1 MLNEWQARRKQKG
14 AALIIVLMLV
24 ATLSFVVLS
33 LSRQMALSSQ
43 RGVYAASRHELHW
56 RAIGAEALAA
66 SVLASLYDEETVRL
80 TSESPL
86 FSTSHELPME
96 DGTAYIRF
104 ADHTAC
110 FNVNSLAASSD
121 DRRSG
126 DEGSR
131 EEFLALVQS
140 LNIGAGDAHKML
152 AALIDWMDAD
162 NASEAGG
169 AEDRLYTSLPVP
181 YRTGGQQLA
190 ELSEMRAMNGV
201 RRDLF
206 RILQPYLCAPPK
218 AEPSSINVNLLSPA
232 QAPILVGLAKGEIS
246 RAESISII
254 EARPPDGFSTIESF
268 QELLE
273 ARVDVNLLNDNDRLA
288 LTSRYIQVNST
299 LELASSSL
307 NARMIFEIDD
317 GGDARLISR
326 TFGPEQ

>member
-1 MLNEWQARRKQKG
+1 MLSQRQARQKQKG

-33 LSRQMALSSQ
+33 LSRQMVLSAQ
-43 RGVYAASRHELHW
+43 RGVYAAARHELHW
-56 RAIGAEALAA
+56 RAMGAEALAA

-121 DRRSG
+121 DGRSG
-126 DEGSR
+126 NNGSR
-131 EEFLALVQS
+131 EEFLALAQS
-140 LNIGAGDAHKML
+140 LNIGAGDAHKIL
-152 AALIDWMDAD
+152 AALIDWIDAD
-162 NASEAGG
+162 SASEAGG
-169 AEDRLYTSLPVP
+169 AEDSLYTSLPVP
-181 YRTGGQQLA
+181 YRTGGQHLA

-206 RILQPYLCAPPK
+206 QILRPHLCALPK
-218 AEPSSINVNLLSPA
+218 GEPSSINVNLLSPA
-232 QAPILVGLAKGEIS
+232 QAPILVGLAKGNIS

-254 EARPPDGFSTIESF
+254 EARPPGGFSTIESF

-273 ARVDVNLLNDNDRLA
+273 ARADVDLQDDNGRLA
-288 LTSRYIQVNST
+288 LRSRYIQANST
-299 LELASSSL
+299 LELASSRL
-307 NARMIFEIDD
+307 NARMVFEIGDD
-317 GGDARLISR
+317 GRVGLISR